1 MKKIIRSCIKCRR
14 MNAKP
19 MEQFMGSLP
28 GARLEAYHP
37 PFTFTGVDL
46 FGPLT
51 VVGPRNREKMGLSV
65 YLPYD
70 SCCPPRSDTIP

>member
-1 MKKIIRSCIKCRR
+1 MKKTIRNYIKCRR

-19 MEQFMGSLP
+19 IEQFMGSLP
-28 GARLEAYHP
+28 GARLEASHP

-51 VVGPRNREKMGLSV
+51 VKWGREPRKDGVVCLLALQLVLST
-65 YLPYD
+65 
-70 SCCPPRSDTIP
+70 SK